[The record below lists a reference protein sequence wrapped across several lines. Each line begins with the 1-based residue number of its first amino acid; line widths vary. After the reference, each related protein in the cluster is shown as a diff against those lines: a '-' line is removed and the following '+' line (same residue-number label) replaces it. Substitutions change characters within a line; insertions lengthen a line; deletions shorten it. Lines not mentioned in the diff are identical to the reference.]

1 MKLEIELDVPE
12 DLIDAVFDKD
22 MKEEAVLRLFAE
34 RKIPSGLAT
43 RLLGLTRVG
52 FLELIERRGIP
63 LIVYTADDFRQDRQD
78 MDAILREAARP

>member
-1 MKLEIELDVPE
+1 MKMEIELDVPE
-12 DLIDAVFDKD
+12 DLIDAAFQKD
-22 MKEEAVLRLFAE
+22 MKEDAILRLFAE

-63 LIVYTADDFRQDRQD
+63 LVVYTAEDFRQDRQD
-78 MDAILREAARP
+78 MEAILREAGRP